1 MSALLKWIRPIT
13 DYLKYDNNYWTKERV
28 SALGKRCLFY
38 CLLLFMLFIYYAVAT
53 EQSPRQAALSAYKN
67 IKPGFAAMSR
77 DFPVRLHAYANWYLK
92 RKRLPDEKTLKDYF
106 NDPEVKR
113 NIQSLISRDQLE
125 KYSEI
130 GGAILLRERNGKKY
144 FYFHLIESDNLVLS
158 RKIRQSLNDRD
169 ELIKTIDSHIK
180 EFKAPYNSE
189 ELFKKIYGH
198 IKNGT
203 IPTAGPHKGKKDYFL
218 YQAID
223 FYLGA
228 SDSIY
233 NLSSDEILT
242 EVFYPFGPDGFF
254 LGTFHIH
261 DIGGPPSDSDFL
273 HTDRH
278 PEFVISK
285 TSDGFTVYVLSRGVI
300 IQEIRERF

>member
-13 DYLKYDNNYWTKERV
+13 DYLKYNNNYWNRERL

-38 CLLLFMLFIYYAVAT
+38 CLLLFIVFIYYAVAT
-53 EQSPRQAALSAYKN
+53 GQYPRQAALFAYRN
-67 IKPGFAAMSR
+67 IKPGITAMSR
-77 DFPVRLHAYANWYLK
+77 DFPARLHAYANWYLRSK
-92 RKRLPDEKTLKDYF
+92 SLPDEKTLNDYF
-106 NDPEVKR
+106 DDPEVKR

-125 KYSEI
+125 KHSEI
-130 GGAILLRERNGKKY
+130 GGAILLRERNEKKY
-144 FYFHLIESDNLVLS
+144 FYFHVIESDNLVLS
-158 RKIRQSLNDRD
+158 RKIRESMNDRD
-169 ELIKTIDSHIK
+169 ELIKIIDGNIE

-203 IPTAGPHKGKKDYFL
+203 TPVAGPHKGKKDYFL
-218 YQAID
+218 YQVID

-233 NLSSDEILT
+233 SLSSDEILT

-261 DIGGPPSDSDFL
+261 DIGGPPSDNDFFD
-273 HTDRH
+273 TEKH

-285 TSDGFTVYVLSRGVI
+285 TSAGFTVYVLSRGAVI
-300 IQEIRERF
+300 HEISNNF